1 MNVGIRLVSEYCND
15 RYMFQDLLRCNCH
28 LHKVENSMHLHVHGQ
43 QYFQNLR
50 VHDLYLLQPYHS
62 CFSEKYNHLPQKS
75 YFVKASIKAI
85 ALRLRYQSQNRAKIL
100 SRTNDQRFHIF
111 SPTPRSKV
119 EEDNGNGRFLH
130 LPNLISYPHRYHQI
144 RKP

>member
-15 RYMFQDLLRCNCH
+15 RYMFQDHLRYNCH

-50 VHDLYLLQPYHS
+50 VHDLYLLQPCHS
-62 CFSEKYNHLPQKS
+62 CFSGKYNHLPQKS
-75 YFVKASIKAI
+75 YFVKATIKAI
-85 ALRLRYQSQNRAKIL
+85 ASRFRFLSLNRAKIL
-100 SRTNDQRFHIF
+100 SRTNVQSFHIF
-111 SPTPRSKV
+111 SPIAKNKV
-119 EEDNGNGRFLH
+119 EEHNGNGRFLH
-130 LPNLISYPHRYHQI
+130 LPNLIFYPHRYHQI